1 MSSELSPSKSE
12 EEAKWQAFKKK
23 LEEHEA
29 KEQAKAQLFKLE
41 ELARSTREIRT
52 VEHPKLGIIRFK
64 VLTARDLFEIARIQD
79 ETDRM
84 VTAVWKC
91 LWKADSSVKKED
103 VADLPWDVIAEL
115 LRVMGLAGF
124 FTSPPSASG
133 TG

>member
-1 MSSELSPSKSE
+1 MSSVSE
-12 EEAKWQAFKKK
+12 EEAKIEAFKKK
-23 LEEHEA
+23 LEEYEA
-29 KEQAKAQLFKLE
+29 KEQAKSRLFKLE
-41 ELARSTREIRT
+41 ELARSAREVRT

-79 ETDRM
+79 DTDR
-84 VTAVWKC
+84 VITAVWKC
-91 LWKADSSVKKED
+91 LWKADPSVKKED

-124 FTSPPSASG
+124 FTPPPSTSG